1 MAVAN
6 TSKSLVH
13 IQEKFVKRSQF
24 TLLVTVPAIAAG
36 AVGGVSVATTG
47 TVNGVANTA
56 LADYVKAGDTLIVQP
71 TTSSDIVANATPL
84 LGYGTANGTAHLAF
98 AATQG
103 GAVTSTANKTYTITV
118 FASPF

>member
-1 MAVAN
+1 MAIAN

-24 TLLVTVPAIAAG
+24 TLLVNVPAIG
-36 AVGGVSVATTG
+36 INSVGGVTVATTG

-71 TTSSDIVANATPL
+71 TTSSDVVTNATPL
-84 LGYGTANGTAHLAF
+84 LGYGTANGTAHIAF
-98 AATQG
+98 AATS
-103 GAVTSTANKTYTITV
+103 GAVAATNNKTYTITV

>member
-24 TLLVTVPAIAAG
+24 TLTVTVPAITAG
-36 AVGGVSVATTG
+36 AVGGVTVATTG
-47 TVNGVANTA
+47 TVNGVAGTA
-56 LADYVKAGDTLIVQP
+56 LAEYVKAGDTLIVQP

-98 AATQG
+98 AATS
-103 GAVTSTANKTYTITV
+103 GAVTSTASKTYTITV